1 MAGSIKEML
10 YTSDTGE
17 RWLVKVDESN
27 GEVFNFDDFTGVEP
41 FDQNGVPPGA
51 AMRYVNWRSDS
62 GQLTRKF
69 WVGKPNSAAFVE
81 GGAVTVAVLNGNTA
95 VALPGNLTSAV
106 GEKRR
111 LPNVSTAG
119 EDTGLNDG
127 DNT

>member
-17 RWLVKVDESN
+17 IWLVKVDESN
-27 GEVFNFDDFTGVEP
+27 GEAFGFADFTGVET
-41 FDQNGVPPGA
+41 FNQVGVPPGA
-51 AMRYVNWRSDS
+51 QMRYVNWRSDT
-62 GQLTRKF
+62 GQLKRKF
-69 WVGKPNSAAFVE
+69 WVGKPDHTGFIN
-81 GGAVTVAVLNGNTA
+81 GGAVTVATLNGNTA
-95 VALPGNLTSAV
+95 VPLPGNLTSAV

-111 LPNVSTAG
+111 LPNTSTAG

>member
-17 RWLVKVDESN
+17 IWLVKVDESN
-27 GEVFNFDDFTGVEP
+27 GEVFNFSDFTGVEA
-41 FDQNGVPPGA
+41 FDQVGVPPGA
-51 AMRYVNWRSDS
+51 SMRYVNWKSDS
-62 GQLTRKF
+62 GQLKRRF
-69 WVGKPNSAAFVE
+69 WVGKPNSAAFIE

-95 VALPGNLTSAV
+95 VLLPGNLTSAI
-106 GEKRR
+106 GEVRR

-119 EDTGLNDG
+119 EDSGLNDG

>member
-27 GEVFNFDDFTGVEP
+27 GEVFNFDDYTGVEP
-41 FDQNGVPPGA
+41 FDQVGVPPGA
-51 AMRYVNWRSDS
+51 SMRYVNWKADS
-62 GQLTRKF
+62 GQLTRRF
-69 WVGKPNSAAFVE
+69 WVGKPNSQAFVE

-95 VALPGNLTSAV
+95 VVLPGNLGSAV
-106 GEKRR
+106 GERRR
-111 LPNVSTAG
+111 LPNTSTAG

-127 DNT
+127 DAT

>member
-27 GEVFNFDDFTGVEP
+27 GEVFNFDDFSGVEP
-41 FDQNGVPPGA
+41 FDQVGVPPGA
-51 AMRYVNWRSDS
+51 SMRYVNWKSDS
-62 GQLTRKF
+62 GQLKRRF
-69 WVGKPNSAAFVE
+69 WVGKPNSAAFIE
-81 GGAVTVAVLNGNTA
+81 GGAVTVAVLNGNAA
-95 VALPGNLTSAV
+95 VALPGNLTSAI
-106 GEKRR
+106 GETRR

-119 EDTGLNDG
+119 EDSGLNDG